1 MEERIMV
8 STMHNGKA
16 EGHGAE
22 DLKQGAFGRAPKLVE
37 QGEGREAIAK
47 PAFRNLTMILELL
60 QSLFCQE
67 THPPEPA
74 DAEVEYIQ

>member
-1 MEERIMV
+1 
-8 STMHNGKA
+8 
-16 EGHGAE
+16 
-22 DLKQGAFGRAPKLVE
+22 LVE

-60 QSLFCQE
+60 QSLFCPE

-74 DAEVEYIQ
+74 DAEVEYI